1 MATYLKGVTDY
12 IPQIQPWTPDYNFYQ
27 NALERKQTSYDKGWD
42 QTNSIYNSILN
53 APMMRGQNVERR
65 DNFFKEVEGQIQQMS
80 SVDLSL
86 QQNVDAAASVFK
98 PFYENED
105 IVHDIAYT
113 RKYQDQV
120 QHADYLKNCTDKDK
134 CGGKYWPGGQ
144 RLLKY
149 KANEFVNATDEEA
162 LRMQAPSFTNYV
174 NVMDK
179 ATKAMDAAGK
189 GQWEMVEDRLE
200 GGWIVRTKNGK
211 QQISTLKNFMT
222 AQFGD
227 DPEVNE
233 FYNAKAQLMGYEE
246 PERLINTYELEKLRS
261 EATSQEELDAMVKER
276 AERSRFDAAVTTIDK
291 KAVEEKSG
299 LEGMIERQAILDG
312 IITNEGV
319 LPGSKEAK
327 EYKDLQSGI
336 PVKEAAVKK
345 TEQTAAYVRNMQY
358 TDEDGN
364 KISTDVIN
372 NVVANALKMNAIG
385 LAANTLAYKNY
396 SRTMKENPYAMVNY
410 KHSLDVIEA
419 DRTAERTT
427 AESTLKYIRD
437 RGAAENA
444 NSLEKQRRNT
454 IDALTIGK
462 GMTHNGKTFKG
473 LSSSDALVVYREIFA
488 LKNNTGIPYYD
499 GPAKYDDG
507 STSTKP
513 GEKAVDTRLVD
524 VIEDGIHGDTE
535 EGDAVAVGINDVNQT
550 LYNDAFLNASN
561 AEEEA
566 SQYTNSKIQTLIRT
580 VIDPADENQKI
591 AAQGIRVI
599 GDLILDQKN
608 KKTSGYQSL
617 VMSGKWEK
625 YFENFPNSLNKE
637 QDGLESL
644 SNLNNDKA
652 IANISSLLG
661 TNKIISVFNN
671 SATPITVMDKK
682 DKTLVDTEALGVIT
696 HEEADRLA
704 SVPLD
709 PISGEDP
716 NTEEE
721 KQLLFDY
728 VTKTDSIKTLQTNNF
743 LYSLTTD
750 HDAKQLTRIAFNR
763 KNSEDML
770 SSINLSIDSWATV
783 YGQETNGED
792 DGEVRS
798 FMRKNI
804 IQSPTPNKRVVSTRQ
819 DLYSAIAAEG
829 STLLDS
835 YKDKNITAGV
845 QPSLSK
851 IENDSGYSIK
861 DEQGNSIPLML
872 QGDALKGIISTAD
885 IPIDIEDIDFNQLYQ
900 DNNIPVMIPGKVQDQ
915 GRTGWSTAGTTTFNY
930 EPMWPTL
937 VNDPKTEIIREG
949 NDIQI
954 KSPYISTQGNAVLLN
969 TNDIEVH
976 EGVQDMFNEVNDQYG
991 NIVAG
996 FGTRMQNVP
1005 DKTKYLVYGNAGVFD
1020 EKGSGS
1026 NYNVTSRSISGI
1038 KLVPSERDNMPAYF
1052 DYVELMEEAQ
1062 KNYEPV
1068 VDGEK
1073 NGDAEF
1079 LNNVILALKEDY
1091 KNEKN
1096 MPRFDVDYSPVYG
1109 SADLTRVHIKLNSY
1123 KDQDWIDA
1131 IGDGVTGLKMPDQ
1144 EADDVRF
1151 STNPNSDNV
1160 SFTAGKSGGTT
1171 KTYKGAIE
1179 GTYYIKNSQ
1188 SKIIEKS
1195 KPNSYVNV
1203 MANIPI
1209 NDKYIDDSNKAI
1221 TDGSTVRYDRI
1232 DRYNIQATIIFKE
1245 YNKANK
1251 TTVTRKIPAGGPM
1264 KIKGTDWE
1272 FIVNRN
1278 AANLRLNLKDLKDM
1292 YKRNNSYITNPAEL

>member
-12 IPQIQPWTPDYNFYQ
+12 IPQIQPWAPDYNFYQ

-53 APMMRGQNVERR
+53 APMMRGQNVDRR
-65 DNFFKEVEGQIQQMS
+65 DNFFKDIEGQIQQMS

-113 RKYQDQV
+113 RKYQDQL
-120 QHADYLKNCTDKDK
+120 QHADYLKNCVDKDK

-149 KANEFVNATDEEA
+149 KAQDFVNATDEDA
-162 LRMQAPSFTNYV
+162 LRMQAPSFTNYI

-179 ATKAMDAAGK
+179 ATKAMDAAGDGK
-189 GQWEMVEDRLE
+189 WEMVEDRLE
-200 GGWIVRTKNGK
+200 GGWIVQTKNGK

-233 FYNAKAQLMGYEE
+233 FFGAKAQLMGYEE
-246 PERLINTYELEKLRS
+246 PEKLINIYELEKLRS
-261 EATSQEELDAMVKER
+261 EATSQEELDFMVKER
-276 AERSRFDAAVTTIDK
+276 SEKSRFDAAIATIDK

-299 LEGMIERQAILDG
+299 LDMMVERQAILEG
-312 IITNEGV
+312 IITSEGV
-319 LPGSKEAK
+319 LPGSDDAQQ
-327 EYKDLQSGI
+327 YKDLQSGI
-336 PVKEAAVKK
+336 PIKEAAVKK
-345 TEQTAAYVRNMQY
+345 TEELAMYVGNMQY

-364 KISTDVIN
+364 KVSTNVIN

-385 LAANTLAYKNY
+385 VAATTLSTKNY
-396 SRTMKENPYAMVNY
+396 SRTMKVNPYAMVNY

-419 DRTAERTT
+419 DRTAERTN

-444 NSLEKQRRNT
+444 NSLEIQRRNV
-454 IDALTIGK
+454 IDSLTIGK
-462 GMTHNGKTFKG
+462 GMRHDGTTYKG
-473 LSSSDALVVYREIFA
+473 LSSADALTVYREIFA

-524 VIEDGIHGDTE
+524 VIDDAINGNTK
-535 EGDAVAVGINDVNQT
+535 EGDAAAVGINDVNQT
-550 LYNDAFLNASN
+550 HYNDAFLNASN
-561 AEEEA
+561 AEGEA
-566 SQYTNSKIQTLIRT
+566 SQYTNSKMQTLVRT

-608 KKTSGYQSL
+608 KKTSKYQSL
-617 VMSGKWEK
+617 VMSDKWEK
-625 YFENFPNSLNKE
+625 YFENFPNSLNNE

-644 SNLNNDKA
+644 LNLNNDKA
-652 IANISSLLG
+652 IANISSLIG
-661 TNKIISVFNN
+661 SDKIISVLNN

-682 DKTLVDTEALGVIT
+682 DKTLIDTEALGVIS
-696 HEEADRLA
+696 HEEADKLM
-704 SVPLD
+704 SSPLD

-716 NTEEE
+716 NTEKE

-750 HDAKQLTRIAFNR
+750 HDAKQLTRIAFNK
-763 KNSEDML
+763 KNSEDMF

-835 YKDKNITAGV
+835 YKDKNITAGI

-851 IENDSGYSIK
+851 IENDNDYSIK

-872 QGDALKGIISTAD
+872 QGDALKGVISTAD
-885 IPIDIEDIDFNQLYQ
+885 IPIDINSIDYNQLYQ

-915 GRTGWSTAGTTTFNY
+915 GKTGWSTAGTETFNA
-930 EPMWPTL
+930 EPMWRTL
-937 VNDPKTEIIREG
+937 MNDSRTEVVREG

-954 KSPYISTQGNAVLLN
+954 SSPYIKTQGNAVLLN

-996 FGTRMQNVP
+996 FGTRMQDVP
-1005 DKTKYLVYGNAGVFD
+1005 DDAKYLVYGNAGVFD
-1020 EKGSGS
+1020 EKGLGS

-1062 KNYEPV
+1062 KNYKPV

-1073 NGDAEF
+1073 NGDAVF

-1091 KNEKN
+1091 KDEKD

-1109 SADLTRVHIKLNSY
+1109 ASDLTKIHIKLNSY

-1131 IGDGVTGLKMPDQ
+1131 VGQGVTGLKMQDQ
-1144 EADDVRF
+1144 VTGDVRF
-1151 STNPNSDNV
+1151 SPNPNSDNIAFV
-1160 SFTAGKSGGTT
+1160 TGNSGGTT
-1171 KTYKGAIE
+1171 KTYKGEID
-1179 GTYYIKNSQ
+1179 GTYYVKNSQ

-1195 KPNSYVNV
+1195 KPNSYSNV

-1209 NDKYIDDSNKAI
+1209 GDKYIDDSNKAI

-1232 DRYNIQATIIFKE
+1232 DRYNIQATIIFRE

-1251 TTVTRKIPAGGPM
+1251 TTVTRKIPTGGPM

-1278 AANLRLNLKDLKDM
+1278 AANLRLNYKDLKDM
-1292 YKRNNSYITNPAEL
+1292 YRRDNSYITNPAEL